1 MSRRAISRSH
11 AAAVLSAAAAVF
23 LSATAAAA
31 QSGPPTPADTVVA
44 ACSSADHRAFD
55 FWIGEWDVTNPA
67 GAQAG
72 TSSITR
78 VLGGCALHEDW
89 RGASGGRGRSYSSYD
104 TVTRQWHQHW
114 VDIGGNL
121 LRLAGN
127 LVDGAMV
134 LEGESTTPNGRAVN
148 RVTWSRE
155 SDGRV
160 RQHWQISTDGGDT
173 WTTSFDGYYRRKSD
187 PPGGG

>member
-1 MSRRAISRSH
+1 MSRRAMFCGR
-11 AAAVLSAAAAVF
+11 AVTVLTATASVLLSAA
-23 LSATAAAA
+23 AAAA
-31 QSGPPTPADTVVA
+31 QSGTAATTDTVVT

-89 RGASGGRGRSYSSYD
+89 RGASGSRGRSYSSYD
-104 TVTRQWHQHW
+104 GVTRQWHQHW
-114 VDIGGNL
+114 VDISGNL

-127 LVDGAMV
+127 VVDGAMV
-134 LEGESTTPNGRAVN
+134 LEGESTTPNGRALN

-155 SDGRV
+155 PDGRV
-160 RQHWQISTDGGDT
+160 RQHWQVSTDGGAT
-173 WTTSFDGYYRRKSD
+173 WTTSFDGYYRRTADSTRRR
-187 PPGGG
+187 

>member
-1 MSRRAISRSH
+1 MVGSCAT
-11 AAAVLSAAAAVF
+11 AF

-31 QSGPPTPADTVVA
+31 QSGATTIPDTVVA

-55 FWIGEWDVTNPA
+55 FWVGEWDVTNPA
-67 GAQAG
+67 GAHAG

-89 RGASGGRGRSYSSYD
+89 RGASGSRGHSYSSYD
-104 TVTRQWHQHW
+104 RVTRQWHQHW
-114 VDIGGNL
+114 VDLSGNM

-127 LVDGAMV
+127 VVDGAMV
-134 LEGESTTPNGRAVN
+134 LEGESATPNGRALN

-155 SDGRV
+155 ADGRV
-160 RQHWQISTDGGDT
+160 RQLWQISTDGGGT
-173 WTTSFDGYYRRKSD
+173 WTTSFDGYYRRSPE
-187 PPGGG
+187 PPREG